1 MYEAKQGLMVMKLT
15 ATSPFLAVIAIIATS
30 TASFSQV
37 DNDSLGT
44 KLANLSPQEAQST
57 ILITESGNNY
67 HNLSASN
74 TSPAIS
80 FFCGE
85 SNQIPTTMVRFA
97 STDAQ
102 QDLAFLRWLEN
113 YLPANDK
120 PQELCES
127 VSAKLQDY
135 YENNDIDFEY
145 FSLVVRNIDNE
156 SVACIEE
163 GMESG
168 CAENGILFS
177 FNDVSNPN
185 DALSEMLGEELQATM
200 TQTRGDFRL
209 PLFNLFPW

>member
-1 MYEAKQGLMVMKLT
+1 MKLN
-15 ATSPFLAVIAIIATS
+15 ATSPFLAVIATIATS
-30 TASFSQV
+30 TASFSQI

-44 KLANLSPQEAQST
+44 KSVNLSPQETQST
-57 ILITESGNNY
+57 ILIPESDNNY
-67 HNLSASN
+67 HSLSATN

-85 SNQIPTTMVRFA
+85 SNQTPTTMVRFA
-97 STDAQ
+97 SAEEQ
-102 QDLAFLRWLEN
+102 QDLAFLRWLKN
-113 YLPANDK
+113 YLPTTEQ

-135 YENNDIDFEY
+135 YENNDVDFEY
-145 FSLVVRNIDNE
+145 FSLVVRNIDNQ

-168 CAENGILFS
+168 CADNGILFY

-185 DALSEMLGEELQATM
+185 DALAEMLGEELQATM